1 MTEQA
6 AKSLSRHKIREQLLD
21 PSASSGEG
29 IRLLKKAFSSFN
41 LATARLEKSYQDLER
56 RVQSLDRAL
65 AEKNRELERNLK
77 ETEKVRSYLHN
88 ILESLHSGVLVL
100 DSAGRITTSNDS
112 VRAITGHGTRDVL
125 GLSLPDLQIFD
136 DAFMQHLGRVMT
148 HPTQGCNCETR
159 IIRKDGRSLHVHLS
173 SSPMKDTWDQ
183 VSGQVIVLQDIERL
197 KTLEEQAQRTGRLS
211 AMGEMAARIAHEI
224 RNPLGSIE
232 LFASILR
239 RELEGDRKRLAEHVI
254 NGVKTLN
261 MVVTNLL
268 YFFRGSLEPTRT
280 ALDFHNFLLDFL
292 REMGH
297 VMEKNKI
304 TFETDFAP
312 EALTLQGDPELLKQL
327 FLNLVLNAIQA
338 MPGGGEI
345 RIATRLIHDK
355 VEVLA
360 PEYADSPR
368 AVFLEVRVSD
378 TGPGIPE
385 EIRSRIFDPFF
396 TTRDKGAG
404 LGLAIAH
411 NIMEAHGGTI
421 HIVSGRKEGAAFL
434 MTFPM
439 NHQTAGE
446 EEDRPKGVV
455 GHGEEP
461 DSCRG

>member
-1 MTEQA
+1 MMEQA
-6 AKSLSRHKIREQLLD
+6 PKSPSSDEISEQLLD
-21 PSASSGEG
+21 PTVASGEG
-29 IRLLKKAFSSFN
+29 IRLLKQAFSSFN
-41 LATARLEKSYQDLER
+41 LATARLERSYQDLER

-65 AEKNRELERNLK
+65 EEKNRELERNLE

-112 VRAITGHGTRDVL
+112 IRAITGHDCTDVL
-125 GLSLPDLQIFD
+125 GLFLSDLEIFD
-136 DAFMQHLGRVMT
+136 DPFMEHLGRVMT

-159 IIRKDGRSLHVHLS
+159 IIRKDGGSLHVHLS
-173 SSPMKDTWDQ
+173 SSPMKDTRGQ
-183 VSGQVIVLQDIERL
+183 VSGQVIVIQDIERL

-239 RELEGDRKRLAEHVI
+239 RELEGERKRLAEHVI

-280 ALDFHNFLLDFL
+280 ALDFHGFFSDFL
-292 REMGH
+292 REMSH

-312 EALTLQGDPELLKQL
+312 ETLTLQGDPELLKQL

-345 RIATRLIHDK
+345 EIATRLIRDK

-360 PEYADSPR
+360 PEYAGSPH

-378 TGPGIPE
+378 TGPGISE
-385 EIRSRIFDPFF
+385 AIRSRIFDPFF

-421 HIVSGRKEGAAFL
+421 RIVSGKKDGATFL

-439 NHQTAGE
+439 NHPTMGE
-446 EEDRPKGVV
+446 EEDRPKGV
-455 GHGEEP
+455 GEHGEKP
-461 DSCRG
+461 DSCGG